1 MEMRMVMRMNVD
13 YDRCTGL
20 GVCEGMAPHVFTLDD
35 DGRMRIVDG
44 SPADALRS
52 SLEDVV
58 AACPT
63 QAITIV
69 D

>member
-1 MEMRMVMRMNVD
+1 MRITVRMNVD

-20 GVCEGMAPHVFTLDD
+20 GVCEAMAPRVFQLDD
-35 DGRMRIVDG
+35 DGTMRVVDR
-44 SPADALRS
+44 SPADVLRS
-52 SLEDVV
+52 LLADVV

>member
-1 MEMRMVMRMNVD
+1 MRMNVD

-20 GVCEGMAPHVFTLDD
+20 GVCEAMAPRVFRLDD
-35 DGRMRIVDG
+35 DGTMRIVDR
-44 SPADALRS
+44 SLAVALRS

-58 AACPT
+58 SACPT